1 MPELVQLRF
10 GAEPWKP
17 SETSRVIAVY
27 DKHDRPTCGLIE
39 QQEHT
44 FLFDCIEGHAWDVNV
59 WAYVEVTDDQVTEL
73 TAAEGAAFAAAVDRA
88 LKGTP
93 LVAALAVGDRLE
105 MAHVL
110 QPSEAGPDIYRSI
123 MEAVLAKIERGTD
136 AAQKLRE
143 VRLVS

>member
-1 MPELVQLRF
+1 MRLRF

-44 FLFDCIEGHAWDVNV
+44 FLCDCIEGHAWHVSV
-59 WAYVEVTDDQVTEL
+59 WAYAEVTDDQVAEL

-88 LKGTP
+88 LRRRSV
-93 LVAALAVGDRLE
+93 VAALAVGDRLIR
-105 MAHVL
+105 A
-110 QPSEAGPDIYRSI
+110 PNSG
-123 MEAVLAKIERGTD
+123 
-136 AAQKLRE
+136 
-143 VRLVS
+143 